1 MKSITIHDLDSDL
14 YKSIQSQAMSQGISL
29 NKTIKQIL
37 RRSLGFTKKRAERRD
52 FSKFFGVWSKK
63 EADEFDKIINEE
75 FENID
80 EEDWK

>member
-37 RRSLGFTKKRAERRD
+37 RRSLGFTKKRVERRD
-52 FSKFFGVWSKK
+52 FSKFYGVWSKK

-80 EEDWK
+80 EED

>member
-37 RRSLGFTKKRAERRD
+37 KRSLGLTKKRAEKRD
-52 FSKFFGVWSKK
+52 FSKFVGVWSKK
-63 EADEFDKIINEE
+63 EADAIDKVLED
-75 FENID
+75 FEKID